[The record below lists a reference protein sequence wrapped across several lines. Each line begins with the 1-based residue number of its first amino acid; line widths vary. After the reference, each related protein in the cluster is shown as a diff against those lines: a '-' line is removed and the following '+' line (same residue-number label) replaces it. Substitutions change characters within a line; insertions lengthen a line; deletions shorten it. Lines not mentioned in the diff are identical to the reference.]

1 MRILSLMTVFLTIL
15 VQVHAVVPV
24 SLTQIWEQIG
34 QLQQQQA
41 LEVNPSKAQALA
53 EQINQLL
60 DEANAL
66 NAVNYDIVAPQEP
79 YAKPVLADINGQELG
94 MQLSGN
100 TLSDPLEERIQKLN
114 TNIQLV
120 LTSYCNKT
128 LLTFQD
134 KIKHDQVSLF
144 LISRLD
150 DLAAYHDLLNAVQ
163 GDDAAVI
170 TTQINKTCEFIEA
183 YIYWIKSTHAKM
195 VAVFVC
201 CANRGSESVTWSDL
215 HAMTLEFL
223 VHFQELVE
231 SMWYDV
237 IEGSWD
243 VDVLETAVF
252 TNDYRANLAY
262 EVLPSLYKSSFLKR
276 LAYGVTP
283 CVQLYLNQLLEFTWY
298 EKFPALCEN
307 FTRDMTA
314 VCSALQS
321 YQPVEPAKQLSTLSA
336 TVALFEGTKLGC
348 LQQFKD
354 NKKEAQLVR
363 DMLNSSI
370 FALLTLKHELESSTA
385 IQLDYTA
392 APDKAEAY
400 LGYAQVIKDPLFQA
414 MAQKASFKN
423 GIAQY
428 MHALDLYFTS
438 SECTV
443 EVMYQLYG
451 SMYALTQLR
460 LACSQGAIKKFLYG
474 LHEYQLMIDQMLG
487 VVQKAY
493 LHARTL
499 LLPQQQSF
507 MQKLM
512 GGEWLH
518 ADKLKK
524 AIHDSA
530 GKVMIQLGG
539 KWFGQHFD
547 DPESAAFY
555 AASVLA
561 PIAMLAILKYLVPNL
576 PERIQQKVIDFIG
589 IMPQVQSDEKKLA
602 QLIQANPEVVSE
614 FFKKEPA
621 LGKVLMTQLQGKVN

>member
-1 MRILSLMTVFLTIL
+1 MRILSLITVLLTIFMHM
-15 VQVHAVVPV
+15 HAIPCA
-24 SLTQIWEQIG
+24 SLTQVWEQIG

-41 LEVNPSKAQALA
+41 LEAQPAKAQAIA

-60 DEANAL
+60 DEANRL
-66 NAVNYDIVAPQEP
+66 NTVDYDGVKLQSPVRVPAVMHYDVQDADVP
-79 YAKPVLADINGQELG
+79 LAVHP
-94 MQLSGN
+94 
-100 TLSDPLEERIQKLN
+100 LSDPLQGRIQKLAADV
-114 TNIQLV
+114 QLV
-120 LTSYCNKT
+120 LTSYCNKQ

-134 KIKHDQVSLF
+134 KIRHDQLSLF

-150 DLAAYHDLLNAVQ
+150 DLTAYHNLLSSVQ
-163 GDDAAVI
+163 GDDAALI
-170 TTQINKTCEFIEA
+170 TNQINKTCEFLEA
-183 YIYWIKSTHAKM
+183 FMYWVKCTHAKM
-195 VAVFVC
+195 GAVFVC
-201 CANRGSESVTWSDL
+201 CADRGESVTWSDL
-215 HAMTLEFL
+215 NSMTLEL
-223 VHFQELVE
+223 LEHFQALIE
-231 SMWYDV
+231 SIWYDV
-237 IEGSWD
+237 IEGSWSI
-243 VDVLETAVF
+243 DVLEEAVF
-252 TNDYRANLAY
+252 NNNYRAHLAY
-262 EVLPSLYKSSFLKR
+262 GLLPALYKASFLKR

-283 CVQLYLNQLLEFTWY
+283 CVQLYIDRVLDFSWY

-307 FTRDMTA
+307 FVRDTTA
-314 VCSALQS
+314 ASLALQLYKPLD
-321 YQPVEPAKQLSTLSA
+321 YQKLLSTLSS
-336 TVALFEGTKLGC
+336 TVTLFEGTKLGC
-348 LQQFKD
+348 LQQFK
-354 NKKEAQLVR
+354 NHKKDAQLVR

-370 FALLTLKHELESSTA
+370 FSLLTLKHELEMSAA

-423 GIAQY
+423 YITQY
-428 MHALDLYFTS
+428 MHALDLYFS
-438 SECTV
+438 STECTV
-443 EVMYQLYG
+443 DVMYQLYG

-460 LACSQGAIKKFLYG
+460 LACSQGAVKKFLYG
-474 LHEYQLMIDQMLG
+474 LQEYELMIDQMLG

-499 LLPQQQSF
+499 LLPQQQTF

-524 AIHDSA
+524 ALHDSA

-576 PERIQQKVIDFIG
+576 PERIQQKVIEFIG
-589 IMPQVQSDEKKLA
+589 VMPQVQSDEKKLA
-602 QLIQANPEVVSE
+602 QLIQANPDVVSQ
-614 FFKKEPA
+614 FFKQEPA
-621 LGKVLMTQLQGKVN
+621 LGKLLMTQLQGKVN